1 MRIVNRRISTALLSA
16 LAAVLASGW
25 FGAKAQEV
33 AGAPPA
39 SIPTFSTADI
49 ERQGHFY
56 VGGHYVGDPPIM
68 DGAMYVEVWVP
79 KKIRHPYPMLLVCGG
94 IGRTGYDLLQTPDGR
109 PGWAYYFVRRGY
121 TVYMIDYPGRG
132 RSAYVPGVDGQLL
145 PPRSGPL
152 MEEVWT
158 GGRSA
163 ASDWCKQEHILEHR
177 REEFAE
183 WPQAKKYTEWPSD
196 APNKGKMGDPVFD
209 NFARSEVDSASGPR
223 VEKMTTDALVAL
235 VDLIGHPVILLLHS
249 GVATS
254 GWELADARPG
264 LIKGIVAVE
273 PVAPP
278 IENAERGASGPGR
291 LWGLSNLPVR
301 YDPPIQ
307 DPSELQPVRQQRADG
322 PGLIPCWVQKEPA
335 HRLVNLE
342 AIPVLDVSGEAS
354 YHRPYAHCVAK
365 WLNQAGVK
373 TTYVRLEDVG
383 LTGNGHMM
391 MLERNSDEIAEY
403 LESWIEKNVY

>member
-1 MRIVNRRISTALLSA
+1 
-16 LAAVLASGW
+16 
-25 FGAKAQEV
+25 
-33 AGAPPA
+33 
-39 SIPTFSTADI
+39 
-49 ERQGHFY
+49 
-56 VGGHYVGDPPIM
+56 
-68 DGAMYVEVWVP
+68 
-79 KKIRHPYPMLLVCGG
+79 
-94 IGRTGYDLLQTPDGR
+94 
-109 PGWAYYFVRRGY
+109 
-121 TVYMIDYPGRG
+121 
-132 RSAYVPGVDGQLL
+132 
-145 PPRSGPL
+145 

-291 LWGLSNLPVR
+291 LWGLTNLPVR

-403 LESWIEKNVY
+403 LESWIEKNVH